1 MLPNIFLTKIKCLKS
16 LFNYETELA
25 IGNKSPNFAMVK
37 SGTRFFSSWLHSG
50 DVFHRFASGILSTPE
65 PTIKVF
71 RPQFLPNRISVLV
84 LQKKMR

>member
-1 MLPNIFLTKIKCLKS
+1 MPQIFIQIQ
-16 LFNYETELA
+16 ETELA

-37 SGTRFFSSWLHSG
+37 SGTRSFSSWLHSA
-50 DVFHRFASGILSTPE
+50 DVFHRFASGILSTPD

-84 LQKKMR
+84 LKKVR

>member
-1 MLPNIFLTKIKCLKS
+1 MPQIFIQIQ
-16 LFNYETELA
+16 ETELA

-37 SGTRFFSSWLHSG
+37 SGTRSFSSWLHSD
-50 DVFHRFASGILSTPE
+50 DVFHRFASWILSTPD

-84 LQKKMR
+84 LKKSEKIRYQWVSF